1 MATVQV
7 RNLDNEAYARLK
19 ARAAATG
26 RSLQEYLRMRLE
38 ADALRPTAS
47 EVLAGV
53 RDDLRHDVPMSEIV
67 AAQRAERLR

>member
-1 MATVQV
+1 MATVQI
-7 RNLDNEAYARLK
+7 RNLDEDAYAMLK

-38 ADALRPTAS
+38 SDALRPTAS
-47 EVLAGV
+47 EVLADA
-53 RDDLRHDVPMSEIV
+53 RDGLQHDVPMSEIV